1 MELDMTLKEIE
12 QERYRNMLRIES
24 IEAEVKR
31 VSPFSEEFS
40 YLIEESLRLQE
51 VQRMLWAE
59 RLQKTVEMYY
69 GYDEKT
75 AP

>member
-1 MELDMTLKEIE
+1 MTLKEIE

-31 VSPFSEEFS
+31 VPPFSEEFS
-40 YLIEESLRLQE
+40 YLVEESLRLQE
-51 VQRMLWAE
+51 IQRTLLIE
-59 RLQKTVEMYY
+59 SLQKTVEMYY
-69 GYDEKT
+69 RHDEKT

>member
-1 MELDMTLKEIE
+1 MTLEEIKK
-12 QERYRNMLRIES
+12 ERYRNLLRIES

-40 YLIEESLRLQE
+40 ILVEESLRLQE
-51 VQRMLWAE
+51 VQRTLVVE
-59 RLQKTVEMYY
+59 RLRKTVEMYY
-69 GYDEKT
+69 GHDEKT

>member
-1 MELDMTLKEIE
+1 MTLKEIE

-40 YLIEESLRLQE
+40 RLVEESLRLQE
-51 VQRMLWAE
+51 VQSALWME
-59 RLQKTVEMYY
+59 LLQKTVEMYY
-69 GYDEKT
+69 GHDEKT

>member
-1 MELDMTLKEIE
+1 MTLKEIE

-31 VSPFSEEFS
+31 VPPFSEEFS
-40 YLIEESLRLQE
+40 TLVEESLRLQE
-51 VQRMLWAE
+51 VQGTFWME

-69 GYDEKT
+69 GHEHDEKT